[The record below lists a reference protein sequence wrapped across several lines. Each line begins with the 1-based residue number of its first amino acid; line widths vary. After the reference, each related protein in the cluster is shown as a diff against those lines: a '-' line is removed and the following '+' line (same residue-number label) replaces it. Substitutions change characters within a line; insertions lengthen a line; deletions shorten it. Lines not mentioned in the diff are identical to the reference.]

1 MTLPRMNARAAA
13 IKRKVAKDLR
23 QNTLRA
29 TERLQASGTQ
39 DALRGSN
46 LFARLP
52 MSLLLLRPANI
63 SKESDTK
70 QSGSLMYKSMRN

>member
-1 MTLPRMNARAAA
+1 MTLPSMNARAAA

-29 TERLQASGTQ
+29 SERLQASGTQ
-39 DALRGSN
+39 DALRGAN

-70 QSGSLMYKSMRN
+70 QSDSLMYKSMRN